1 MNKWVFSLLLK
12 TLTDE
17 DNFISRGNVFH
28 ISAPAKPKALCPYDL
43 LLASRFSG
51 QSNRC
56 LKLFLP
62 CRKNQSMEYDIPQ
75 EHLLPQTSIV
85 IKVAM
90 HIANSWV
97 LLIDQTGIKKK
108 SKVNF
113 IAFMNLHCLYVVIV
127 MMHWYECIYSNCHV
141 KAVQIPWKQ
150 WSLLQKSFSS
160 LFDNQEYSRISHI
173 HWYLDDNWYP
183 E

>member
-1 MNKWVFSLLLK
+1 MMQISHIREWRPRN
-12 TLTDE
+12 LTGENPVESENIHTERHDPCSTE
-17 DNFISRGNVFH
+17 ERTKVWNDIS
-28 ISAPAKPKALCPYDL
+28 
-43 LLASRFSG
+43 
-51 QSNRC
+51 
-56 LKLFLP
+56 
-62 CRKNQSMEYDIPQ
+62 Q

-85 IKVAM
+85 IKVEM
-90 HIANSWV
+90 YIANSWV
-97 LLIDQTGIKKK
+97 LLIDQTGIKK